1 MKIIDRTA
9 KHFVRRNEQEA
20 YNIFEL
26 LLSDLSDIQNRID
39 EYMDEHMVRAIDN
52 SCLVIKELC
61 ANYVVLDDAR
71 YYATVCNV
79 RDLIT
84 ALGACINIA
93 EKMTNQ

>member
-26 LLSDLSDIQNRID
+26 LLSDLRDIQNRID
-39 EYMDEHMVRAIDN
+39 EYRDEHMARAIDN
-52 SCLVIKELC
+52 SCRVIKELY

-71 YYATVCNV
+71 YYVTVCNV

-84 ALGACINIA
+84 ALRACINIA